1 MLGDVGGQVPIG
13 VYDNSDVTGEV
24 LSGLACWG
32 MPGKEKILIFF

>member
-1 MLGDVGGQVPIG
+1 MLGDVGGQVPIA

-32 MPGKEKILIFF
+32 IPGEREKLFC